1 VAELTDELPRVGV
14 ITFARLT
21 ADLAERME
29 VIVRFLALLELYK
42 QGLIELDQ
50 VGTFA
55 DLRVCW
61 TGGSDDAAVE
71 WAEIEEYTG

>member
-1 VAELTDELPRVGV
+1 
-14 ITFARLT
+14 
-21 ADLAERME
+21 

-50 VGTFA
+50 VGFLS

-61 TGGSDDAAVE
+61 TGGSDGAAVE
-71 WAEIEEYTG
+71 WGEIEEYTG